1 MQSCVRWLNLA
12 CLFSIVG
19 GRHVLAD
26 AMLAD
31 AGTIVRANLGWVVEP
46 SCVLGERAQKI
57 YSDMMAIYSA
67 RAIRWR

>member
-1 MQSCVRWLNLA
+1 MLV
-12 CLFSIVG
+12 FSIVG

-31 AGTIVRANLGWVVEP
+31 AGIVVRVNLGWVVEP
-46 SCVLGERAQKI
+46 SCVLGVGERAQKI